1 MDAILALF
9 RDPLI
14 VVLLAILVFVGR
26 VIFLAKR
33 LKSAARNP
41 TLVDLRALEEAKK
54 ALDKH
59 HESLDEAKRTLEETI
74 EGARD
79 SLRGYKKPLA
89 KAVNG
94 RRKGLESEMKSLKH
108 FDAPLKAARMTKRR
122 TLEDAKHQTAFEDAK
137 KLYKKT
143 RPGDGRRARKPSK
156 DIEHV

>member
-1 MDAILALF
+1 MEAIFALF
-9 RDPLI
+9 RDPLF
-14 VVLLAILVFVGR
+14 VVLLAILVFIGR

-41 TLVDLRALEEAKK
+41 TLLDLRALEEAKR

-59 HESLDEAKRTLEETI
+59 HESLDDAKRTLDETI

-89 KAVNG
+89 RAVNG
-94 RRKGLESEMKSLKH
+94 RRKGLESEMRSLEH
-108 FDAPLKAARMTKRR
+108 FDEHLEAARSVKRR
-122 TLEDAKHQTAFEDAK
+122 TLEGAKHQTAFEDAK

-143 RPGDGRRARKPSK
+143 RPGEGRRARKPSK
-156 DIEHV
+156 DM

>member
-9 RDPLI
+9 RDPLV

-41 TLVDLRALEEAKK
+41 TLVDLRALDEAKK

-79 SLRGYKKPLA
+79 TLRGYKKPLA

-94 RRKGLESEMKSLKH
+94 RRKGLESEMKSLEH
-108 FDAPLKAARMTKRR
+108 FDAPLKAARMTKHR

-156 DIEHV
+156 DM